1 MVHGYEPSE
10 LTGKHIS
17 VLVPK
22 DRVAAMERYLKEI
35 DRKGYLDSREII
47 QIRKDG
53 SEVPMMMSGVA
64 IKNNVGATERIALN
78 AIDIS
83 EQRQLKEE
91 NILLE
96 KHLRNQQRLETIG
109 MLAGGVAHEINN
121 PINGIMNYSQLILDT
136 SGEYGE
142 VKGYAG
148 RIMEET
154 KRVIMIIRNMLRFA
168 RQQDTEHTLVNVSDI
183 VEQALSLAR
192 TVIKN
197 DNIEIAVEIDGHIPP
212 ISCNDQQIQQI
223 LMNLITNARDALNE
237 KYGVYDDNKKITI
250 SCATLKKD
258 DGDYM
263 RITVKDTGDGIPPEV
278 RDNIFKPFFTTKGSG
293 EGTGLGLSISRNIA
307 KEHKGE
313 LSFETETGEHTEF
326 HLDLPL

>member
-1 MVHGYEPSE
+1 
-10 LTGKHIS
+10 
-17 VLVPK
+17 
-22 DRVAAMERYLKEI
+22 
-35 DRKGYLDSREII
+35 
-47 QIRKDG
+47 
-53 SEVPMMMSGVA
+53 
-64 IKNNVGATERIALN
+64 
-78 AIDIS
+78 
-83 EQRQLKEE
+83 
-91 NILLE
+91 
-96 KHLRNQQRLETIG
+96 
-109 MLAGGVAHEINN
+109 
-121 PINGIMNYSQLILDT
+121 
-136 SGEYGE
+136 
-142 VKGYAG
+142 
-148 RIMEET
+148 MEET